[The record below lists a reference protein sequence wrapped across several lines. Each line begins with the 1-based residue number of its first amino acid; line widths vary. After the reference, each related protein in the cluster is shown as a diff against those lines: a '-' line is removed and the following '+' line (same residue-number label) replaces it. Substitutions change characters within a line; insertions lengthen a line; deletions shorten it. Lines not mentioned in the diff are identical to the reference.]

1 MLNFMNYGITRLG
14 NAEKAIIVKP
24 NWYSEMQ
31 LGIKKMM
38 KHKGISGVP
47 NFLTDDERQQLKDI
61 QTHIKEEYEI
71 EVGNLLAPTV
81 FCLSYLIWLRT
92 LERTHEE
99 DHLKE
104 FTLNTIIDAGKNF
117 TLDNYNETE
126 ETLKKVHE
134 LIYVDYEDLF
144 IDCNTQLDITK
155 EEIKKYTTDHL
166 EISKKIARMA
176 GDYDMIDELDNYS
189 VRVHRG

>member
-14 NAEKAIIVKP
+14 NTEEAIIVKP

-31 LGIKKMM
+31 IGIKKMQ
-38 KHKGISGVP
+38 KHKGITGVP
-47 NFLTDDERQQLKDI
+47 NFLTEEEKKQLTYI
-61 QTHIKEEYEI
+61 QSHIKEEYEI

-99 DHLKE
+99 DYLKE

-117 TLDNYNETE
+117 TLDNYNEAE
-126 ETLKKVHE
+126 ETLKKVHK

-155 EEIKKYTTDHL
+155 EELKKYTTDHL
-166 EISKKIARMA
+166 EISKKMARMA

>member
-14 NAEKAIIVKP
+14 NTEEAIIVKP

-31 LGIKKMM
+31 IGIKKMQ
-38 KHKGISGVP
+38 KHKGITGVP
-47 NFLTDDERQQLKDI
+47 NFLTEEEKKQLTYI
-61 QTHIKEEYEI
+61 QSHIKEEYEI
-71 EVGNLLAPTV
+71 EVGNMLAPTV

-99 DHLKE
+99 DYLKE

-117 TLDNYNETE
+117 TLDNYNEAE
-126 ETLKKVHE
+126 ETLKKVHK

-155 EEIKKYTTDHL
+155 EELKKYTTDHL
-166 EISKKIARMA
+166 EISKKMARMA